1 MNNNTVNIIINGFEE
16 PVPEGSTLDD
26 LIRQFGEGDVDLI
39 VERNGRFVYPQKYG
53 ETVIMKGDRVEFIN
67 PNFGG

>member
-16 PVPEGSTLDD
+16 PVPKGSTLDD

-53 ETVIMKGDRVEFIN
+53 EIVVE
-67 PNFGG
+67 

>member
-1 MNNNTVNIIINGFEE
+1 MVDNDIAIIINGFEE
-16 PVPEGSTLDD
+16 RVQAESTIDD

-53 ETVIMKGDRVEFIN
+53 KIVIEKEDRVEFIN